1 MNQMNL
7 VYQVRRKRK
16 TVNITTKQTKEEC
29 AGTITN
35 FDIHL
40 TTKMLHADIAASDY
54 RKGSLGDLHATRVLS
69 LSHPF
74 AQLILIILL
83 LKRPGI
89 LIDSVTKMLR
99 NNGATKNVQLKGFQ
113 LKRRSIS

>member
-1 MNQMNL
+1 MCRDN
-7 VYQVRRKRK
+7 
-16 TVNITTKQTKEEC
+16 NI
-29 AGTITN
+29 N

-54 RKGSLGDLHATRVLS
+54 RKGSLGDPHATRVLS

-89 LIDSVTKMLR
+89 LIDSVPKMLR

-113 LKRRSIS
+113 LKRRSIL